1 MIYFPQP
8 PSDTPPPGGDQD
20 QAPLLRAI
28 VGVEFGV
35 CSTVVAARFYTRL
48 RLVRNAG
55 ADDWIMLA
63 TYLLAFIGSCMELV
77 GLSYGTG
84 RHVFYLGHE
93 NRVKAMRIDWLYQA
107 FLISAIVT
115 GKISVAFFI
124 LRLSNTRW
132 HTWVLQTINVLLIFI
147 AIPLITLTYAQCK
160 PAALLWDP
168 SLHGYCWDPSRQG
181 TFALF
186 QGSFGALTD
195 LVYALFPLLILW
207 KLQIPLK
214 RKFLLASIMCL
225 GVFSAIAAAVKTY
238 FLQQLKS
245 RADFTYDGT
254 SLMIWATTEMYVIII
269 AGSLPTLRPLA
280 LRIVMSFKNRS
291 TSRKGYMQHGHTFER
306 NSHHLDPYKMKNKI
320 QRSSMQN
327 RPSGSDQD
335 ILPSQI
341 TKTTDIA
348 IDYDSRKNRS
358 DKRQVDWDM
367 HGDDLMEIVDAVGA
381 VERV

>member
-8 PSDTPPPGGDQD
+8 PLDIIPPGGDQNK
-20 QAPLLRAI
+20 APLLRAI
-28 VGVEFGV
+28 IGLELGV
-35 CSTVVAARFYTRL
+35 CSMVIAARFYTRL

-55 ADDWIMLA
+55 LDDWIMFA
-63 TYLLAFIGSCMELV
+63 TYLCAVIASSLAFA
-77 GLSYGTG
+77 GLSYGIG

-93 NRVKAMRIDWLYQA
+93 NGVKAMKFDWVYQA
-107 FLISAIVT
+107 FMIWAIIT

-132 HTWVLQTINVLLIFI
+132 HTWFLQTFNALLVILGVPCV
-147 AIPLITLTYAQCK
+147 AMTYAQCK

-168 SLHGYCWDPSRQG
+168 SLHGYCWDPFRQG
-181 TFALF
+181 TYAIF
-186 QGSFGALTD
+186 QGSFGAMTD
-195 LVYALFPLLILW
+195 LLYALFPVLILW
-207 KLQIPLK
+207 KLQVPLK
-214 RKFLLASIMCL
+214 RKLLLASIMCL

-269 AGSLPTLRPLA
+269 AGSLPTLRPLVLKA
-280 LRIVMSFKNRS
+280 VEISNNRS
-291 TSRKGYMQHGHTFER
+291 TGRKGYMQHRHALKG
-306 NSHHLDPYKMKNKI
+306 NSHPLEPYNMKNKF
-320 QRSSMQN
+320 QRSSMPNQL
-327 RPSGSDQD
+327 SGSDQD
-335 ILPSQI
+335 ILPPGI

-348 IDYDSRKNRS
+348 IDYGSKKNRTG
-358 DKRQVDWDM
+358 KRQVDWDT
-367 HGDDLMEIVDAVGA
+367 HGDDLMEVFHAVGA